1 MAQKNYDFARYVLPI
16 TETEIKEQKHLAKQ
30 SLTDENVVL
39 SEAAFLSSSTTLASD
54 DPVGGDRIASQANGT
69 SKLVISTEGRE
80 FHSKILAEFRTIAAF
95 KNNLGVPNGD
105 LKLLDGDAL
114 EQLDSAL
121 SIDDQ

>member
-16 TETEIKEQKHLAKQ
+16 TETEIKEQKHLTKQ

-39 SEAAFLSSSTTLASD
+39 SEAASLSSSTTLASD
-54 DPVGGDRIASQANGT
+54 DPVGDDTSHANGI
-69 SKLVISTEGRE
+69 SKLVISTEERE
-80 FHSKILAEFRTIAAF
+80 FQSRILAEFRTIATF
-95 KNNLGVPNGD
+95 KNNLGVPDGD